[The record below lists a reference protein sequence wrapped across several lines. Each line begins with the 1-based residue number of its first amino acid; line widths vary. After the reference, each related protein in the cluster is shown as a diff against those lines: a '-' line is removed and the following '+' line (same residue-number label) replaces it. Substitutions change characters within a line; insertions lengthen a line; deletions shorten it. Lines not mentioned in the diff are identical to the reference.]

1 MAESKKLDLL
11 TTGQVAEYT
20 HMSTSFFEK
29 RRSYKKSP
37 AYVKIGARVFYRRT
51 DIDQWLLE
59 QEFQPQGGANV

>member
-11 TTGQVAEYT
+11 TTDQVAEYT

-37 AYVKIGARVFYRRT
+37 AYLKIGVRVFYRRVI
-51 DIDQWLLE
+51 IDEWLE
-59 QEFQPQGGANV
+59 AHSCGDFNDGE